1 MDGKD
6 LRGASKQTP
15 DGRRMLVAAV
25 EHSRTRVLGQV
36 DSKTNEIPAVRKL
49 AAALD
54 LAGRAVTLD
63 ALHAQQETARSLL
76 EDCPTIW
83 SPPSRTTSQR
93 SWTTSSTC
101 CLRWLR
107 SGGQLSVLQLQ

>member
-1 MDGKD
+1 MAAWTWQQNGQVPPDEEDSGSQEAAGRVPGEDARQAVLARIAMDGKD

-25 EHSRTRVLGQV
+25 ERSRTRVLGQVEV

-54 LAGRAVTLD
+54 LALSS
-63 ALHAQQETARSLL
+63 RSR
-76 EDCPTIW
+76 
-83 SPPSRTTSQR
+83 SPCRT
-93 SWTTSSTC
+93 
-101 CLRWLR
+101 
-107 SGGQLSVLQLQ
+107 